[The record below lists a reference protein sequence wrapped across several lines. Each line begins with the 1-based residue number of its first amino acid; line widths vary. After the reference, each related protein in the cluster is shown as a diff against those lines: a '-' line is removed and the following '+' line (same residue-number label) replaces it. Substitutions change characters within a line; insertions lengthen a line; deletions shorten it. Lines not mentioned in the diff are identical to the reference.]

1 MFKTKISSLHI
12 DTYIYI
18 YSKNFDKC
26 YLYIIKKINITAFR
40 LYTSLINMSFL
51 INI

>member
-12 DTYIYI
+12 DTYI